1 MAVQESGMGKTIPAS
16 GGIGPTGPQALSAEH
31 ARRVVRKVQ
40 IWILPF
46 LLVLYIV
53 SVLDRVNIGFAA
65 LTMNRELAI
74 GAEQFGLL
82 SGIFFIGYLLFGV
95 PSNII
100 LHKLGARLWVS
111 VILIAW
117 GIVATCT
124 GLARSLEQLYV
135 LRFLLGIAEAGL
147 FPGMILYLSYW
158 FPSRQ
163 RAQAVALFMIAVPLA
178 SVLGAPVSGLIL
190 DHVRWLGIGG
200 WRWLLILEGFPPV
213 VLGGLALIALPNR
226 PENAW
231 FLNAQEKRWL
241 ASELAREEQA
251 TLAGRGRVSALGAL
265 RSGRVWYLCA
275 IYFAMMI
282 GLNTMNFWLP
292 QVVRNLSSSYSNM
305 VVGGLVMIPHACGLV
320 AMILISRHS
329 DRVQERRYHA
339 AIPALIG
346 GAALLFIAKTANPAA
361 AIALFSLM
369 GIGIEGFFGPFWS
382 LPGEY
387 LTGIGAASGIALIN
401 SVGNLGGFAGP
412 YLLGVVARQS
422 GSAQSGF
429 VFAGVAMLAGG
440 LLLLALVINFQ
451 RAT

>member
-1 MAVQESGMGKTIPAS
+1 MAAEESGMGRAIAA
-16 GGIGPTGPQALSAEH
+16 GGGTDPTGPQALSAER

-40 IWILPF
+40 MWILPF

-65 LTMNRELAI
+65 LTMDRELAI
-74 GAEQFGLL
+74 SAEQFGFL

-95 PSNII
+95 PSNLV
-100 LHKLGARLWVS
+100 LHKLGARVWVS
-111 VILIAW
+111 VILITW
-117 GIVATCT
+117 GMVATCT
-124 GLARSLEQLYV
+124 GLAQSAEQLYV
-135 LRFLLGIAEAGL
+135 LRFLLGIAEAGM

-163 RAQAVALFMIAVPLA
+163 RAQAVALFMVAVPLA

-190 DHVRWLGIGG
+190 DHVGWLGIGG

-231 FLNAQEKRWL
+231 FLNAEEKRWL

-251 TLAGRGRVSALGAL
+251 TLAGSGRVSALGAL

-282 GLNTMNFWLP
+282 GLNAMNFWLP
-292 QVVRNLSSSYSNM
+292 QVVRNLSSSYSNT

-346 GAALLFIAKTANPAA
+346 GAALLLIAKTANPAS